1 MRILVIGSGGR
12 EHAIVR
18 ALSQDTDSLHA
29 APGNPGIA
37 ALAEIHS
44 GTDPTPAGILA
55 LARKL
60 SPDLVVIGPEA
71 PLVAGAADVLRENGF
86 TCFGPDA
93 AAAMIE
99 GSKSFAKQVMAEAG
113 NPHRGVVHLPDER
126 ARRTRRWPRSG
137 HRTWS
142 RTTPS
147 RRARACWSPPTSTP
161 RGRTRAPAAR
171 S

>member
-1 MRILVIGSGGR
+1 MEPQVGSRRAHSGHRVGGR

-18 ALSQDTDSLHA
+18 ALSGQTDSLHA

-37 ALAEIHS
+37 ALAETHPDTNPHS
-44 GTDPTPAGILA
+44 PVPDQIVR

-71 PLVAGAADVLRENGF
+71 PLVAGAADALREHGI

-99 GSKSFAKQVMAEAG
+99 GLEVLRQAG
-113 NPHRGVVHLPDER
+113 HDRGRDPDRGLVHLHH
-126 ARRTRRWPRSG
+126 RRRGGTGRWPRSG
-137 HRTWS
+137 RPTW
-142 RTTPS
+142 
-147 RRARACWSPPTSTP
+147 
-161 RGRTRAPAAR
+161 
-171 S
+171 